1 MWAGAQDERFVMV
14 FSCESGCGGAV
25 IVRRGF
31 GETVRAIN
39 NTFPYWFC
47 ENFKSYN
54 ERVNDLPVDWHMLVA
69 LIAPRPVYISTA
81 EEDYWGDQRGSFLA
95 AKLAEPVYNLFN
107 EKGLGV
113 NKMPPVE
120 KPVGDFIGFHLR
132 KGTHGLNEYDWEQFL
147 NFADRHFG
155 KLK

>member
-1 MWAGAQDERFVMV
+1 MDYLVTDHGIDSNKVCIMGLSRFGKAAMWAGAQDERFVMV

-95 AKLAEPVYNLFN
+95 AKLAEPVY
-107 EKGLGV
+107 K
-113 NKMPPVE
+113 
-120 KPVGDFIGFHLR
+120 FI
-132 KGTHGLNEYDWEQFL
+132 Q
-147 NFADRHFG
+147 
-155 KLK
+155 